1 MTNYPLCRYCG
12 EPMEIA
18 DVDYYGTTY
27 KCACEGYKK
36 DVALQIEIKKL
47 TNQLNKK
54 EDELREHR
62 NDSMYNKKIKKAEKI
77 IDDVKRDF
85 YSYWTE

>member
-12 EPMEIA
+12 KSMEIA
-18 DVDYYGTTY
+18 DVDYYGATY

-54 EDELREHR
+54 ED
-62 NDSMYNKKIKKAEKI
+62 K
-77 IDDVKRDF
+77 
-85 YSYWTE
+85 